1 MAADVAA
8 EEPAIADAN
17 GAAEENRA
25 KKEKK
30 ARKGASKFIE
40 GVRKV
45 EQSTVVR
52 TVRSGLVNMIPV
64 LIIGAFVLIIKTFPI
79 DGYQKF
85 ITTFGDGVIYSLFD
99 LIYAATFGVL
109 SVYMTFS
116 ISRSFMKSKADPHVV
131 QRCPS
136 TARPWPYWTASK
148 RWA

>member
-64 LIIGAFVLIIKTFPI
+64 PIIGAFVLIIKTFPI
-79 DGYQKF
+79 DG
-85 ITTFGDGVIYSLFD
+85 
-99 LIYAATFGVL
+99 
-109 SVYMTFS
+109 
-116 ISRSFMKSKADPHVV
+116 
-131 QRCPS
+131 
-136 TARPWPYWTASK
+136 
-148 RWA
+148 